1 MAAGRRSDTE
11 RWRELD
17 SPRIP
22 PASSGDLSLLVR
34 PLVAIAGR
42 VVGGMPPNIFTTL
55 GRHGRLF
62 VPWLLFASR
71 LMPGG
76 RLPRR
81 DTELVILR
89 VAHDCSCRYEW
100 DHHVRLGAR
109 AGLSEADIERVGD
122 GPGAP
127 GWSEREQV
135 LLQATDELL
144 SEERFITDATWAR
157 LSEFLEH
164 RELIELCML
173 VGHYG
178 MLAGTIASL
187 GIQPEQPLEG
197 D

>member
-1 MAAGRRSDTE
+1 MATGRSSDTE
-11 RWRELD
+11 RWRELE
-17 SPRIP
+17 SPRVP
-22 PASSGDLSLLVR
+22 PAPSRELNILIR

-42 VVGGMPPNIFTTL
+42 VVGGTPPNIFTTL

-89 VAHDCSCRYEW
+89 VAHNTRCRYEW

-109 AGLSEADIERVGD
+109 AGLTEAEIERVAD
-122 GPGAP
+122 GPGAQ

-144 SEERFITDATWAR
+144 REERFISDGTWAR

-187 GIQPEQPLEG
+187 GIQPEQPLAG